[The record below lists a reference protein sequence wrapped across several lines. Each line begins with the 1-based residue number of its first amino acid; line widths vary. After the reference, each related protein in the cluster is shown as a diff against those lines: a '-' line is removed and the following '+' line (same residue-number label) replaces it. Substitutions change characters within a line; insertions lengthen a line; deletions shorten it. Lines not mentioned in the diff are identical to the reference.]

1 MKNNQLVKIAQK
13 LGTPIYIYNANT
25 IKQKC
30 KELKQNLKGINLYY
44 ACKANS
50 NPEIIKIVYKE
61 GFGIETVSPGEIAI
75 AHKAGVPISK
85 ITFTCGSIDKNEIIS
100 VAKQG
105 IRIHLDS
112 LNQVEIF
119 GKHFKG
125 REVSVR
131 LNLMVGAGHH
141 SHVITGGPD
150 SKFGIDI
157 SQIKEL
163 KKLAHKYNLH
173 VTGLHQHI
181 GSNVLNAGT
190 FLKGVKAMFD
200 TAILFPELNH
210 LDFGGGFGVPYRP
223 EEKPF
228 DVKKFAVDMK
238 KQIENFNKKYGK
250 RIRISFE
257 PGRYLVAE
265 SGSLLVKLTDI
276 KYNPTKTFVGV
287 NSGMNHLIRPAIYDS
302 YHEII
307 NISNPSGKKIKVT
320 IAGNICESGDVF
332 AKDRIITKPK
342 IGDILEIKN
351 TGAYGY
357 AMSSEYNSRPK
368 PKEFLMMGD
377 KIKRI

>member
-1 MKNNQLVKIAQK
+1 MKNSELVKIAQK
-13 LGTPIYIYNANT
+13 LETPVYIYNANI
-25 IKQKC
+25 IKKRC
-30 KELKQNLKGINLYY
+30 KELKENLKGINLYY

-50 NPEIIKIVYKE
+50 NSEIIKIVYKE
-61 GFGIETVSPGEIAI
+61 GFGIETVSPGEIAT
-75 AHKAGVPISK
+75 ARKAGVPISR

-125 REVSVR
+125 GEISVR

-173 VTGLHQHI
+173 ITGLHQHI
-181 GSNVLNAGT
+181 GSNVLYTST

-223 EEKPF
+223 EEKSF
-228 DVKKFAVDMK
+228 DIKKFAVDMK
-238 KQIENFNKKYGK
+238 KRIENFNKKYGK
-250 RIRISFE
+250 KIKISFE

-276 KYNPTKTFVGV
+276 KRNPTKTFVGV

-332 AKDRIITKPK
+332 AQDRMITKPK

-368 PKEFLMMGD
+368 PKEYLVMGD